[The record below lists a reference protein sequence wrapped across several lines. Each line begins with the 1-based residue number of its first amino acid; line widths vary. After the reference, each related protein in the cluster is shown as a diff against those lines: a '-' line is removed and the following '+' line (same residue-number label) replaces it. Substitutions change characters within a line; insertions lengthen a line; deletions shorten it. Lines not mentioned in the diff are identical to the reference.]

1 MKMLRFKKAIIALA
15 AAVPLAAA
23 LGSPSN
29 PALAETIKIGVITD
43 RVGNAAYYAGQI
55 ETGMNL
61 AAKEINAAG
70 GVLGRKIEI
79 LYEDDQ
85 NKPDLSAT
93 KARKLV
99 GEGAITILSISSS
112 TTTQQAQSVTLETK
126 TPHIA
131 PANSADTL
139 TTRLDN
145 PYFFQM
151 GPLGSDQ
158 MRTLINYTGKRFKR
172 IALVSDST
180 GLSTLT
186 AKDFKNEMTKAGIQV
201 VVEQVIEVGSTDVV
215 PQLQRVRA
223 ANPDAIVVAA
233 ISIAEVT
240 LFFRGYHQL
249 GLKYPVL
256 ASYNLSVPAYLD
268 LAPNLLNGT
277 FFVDVFDPD
286 KEQAK
291 RFVAAYAAEYK
302 KAPFGLPAFGYDAIY
317 LMADVV
323 KRAGSTDKEKV
334 RQAIAET
341 KNFVA
346 VIGAKGTTLGFP
358 PGKRTGYPP
367 KGSVIR
373 VIEDNKHGKVVSS
386 GY

>member
-1 MKMLRFKKAIIALA
+1 MRRQFLLTLLAATCLVAAPIVGALA
-15 AAVPLAAA
+15 QDTV
-23 LGSPSN
+23 
-29 PALAETIKIGVITD
+29 KIGVITD
-43 RVGNAAYYAGQI
+43 RVGNAAYYAGLI
-55 ETGMNL
+55 ETGINL
-61 AAKEINAAG
+61 AVKEVNAAG
-70 GVLGRKIEI
+70 GVLGKKIEI

-85 NKPDLSAT
+85 NKPDLAAT

-99 GEGAITILSISSS
+99 GEGAVVIISNSSS
-112 TTTQQAQSVTLETK
+112 TTAQQAQSVTLETK

-131 PANSADTL
+131 AANSADTL
-139 TTRLDN
+139 TTRLQN

-158 MRTLINYTGKRFKR
+158 MKTLIGYTGKKYKKV
-172 IALVSDST
+172 ALLSDST

-186 AKDFKNEMTKAGIQV
+186 AQGFKSEMLKAGIEV
-201 VVEQVIEVGSTDVV
+201 TVEQVIEVGATDVV
-215 PQLQRVRA
+215 PQLQRIRA

-249 GLKYPVL
+249 GFKYPVL

-277 FFVDVFDPD
+277 HFVDVFDPD
-286 KEQAK
+286 KDEAK
-291 RFVAAYAAEYK
+291 KFIAAYTAEYK
-302 KAPFGLPAFGYDAIY
+302 KVPFALPAFGYDVVH
-317 LMADVV
+317 LVADAV

-334 RQAIAET
+334 RQAIIDT
-341 KNFVA
+341 KNFKS
-346 VIGAKGTTLGFP
+346 VIGAKEMGISFE
-358 PGKRTGYPP
+358 GKRTGYPS

-386 GY
+386 GF

>member
-1 MKMLRFKKAIIALA
+1 MSRLKKKWTTLALA
-15 AAVPLAAA
+15 
-23 LGSPSN
+23 S
-29 PALAETIKIGVITD
+29 ALAVAGWALPAPAPAQTVKIGVITD
-43 RVGNAAYYAGQI
+43 RVGNAAFYAGQI
-55 ETGMNL
+55 ETGINL
-61 AAKEINAAG
+61 ALKEINAAG
-70 GVLGRKIEI
+70 GVNGRKIEI

-99 GEGAITILSISSS
+99 GEGAVVILSISSS

-145 PYFFQM
+145 PYFFQT

-158 MRTLINYTGKRFKR
+158 MRTLINYTGKQFKKV
-172 IALVSDST
+172 ALLSDST

-186 AKDFKNEMTKAGIQV
+186 AKEFKNEMTKAGIEV
-201 VVEQVIEVGSTDVV
+201 VVEQVIEIGATDVV
-215 PQLQRVRA
+215 PQLQRIRA

-286 KEQAK
+286 KAQAK
-291 RFVAAYAAEYK
+291 QFIDKYTAEYK
-302 KAPFGLPAFGYDAIY
+302 KAPFGLPAFGYDAVY
-317 LMADVV
+317 FVADAV
-323 KRAGSTDKEKV
+323 KRAGSIDKEKV

-341 KNFVA
+341 KNFVG
-346 VIGAKGTTLGFP
+346 VIAAKDTALGFP
-358 PGKRTGYPP
+358 PNKRTGYPP

-373 VIEDNKHGKVVSS
+373 VIENNKHGKVVSS